1 MKKFFRIGSGKKKSS
16 DASASGRGSN
26 RSLDK
31 EQGSFGYELREKDLG
46 KLHKAAWNGDINKVK
61 QLAKKDAN
69 SLDKE
74 KRLENSF
81 ALYDKFEIC
90 IVRLRAHLHACIQ
103 TNTNRVISGYC
114 TSF

>member
-74 KRLENSF
+74 KRLET
-81 ALYDKFEIC
+81 ALRFMISLKF
-90 IVRLRAHLHACIQ
+90 VSYATRMSALARLY
-103 TNTNRVISGYC
+103 TN
-114 TSF
+114 